1 MADIVPL
8 LSLRYDIDRLSGTL
22 ERVIAPPYDVISSEQ
37 RAELAARHPH
47 NVVRLE
53 LPDGDETTKYQR
65 AGELLRQWCDEGV
78 LVRDR
83 SPAFYRYEQT
93 FTDPGRRGGPTF
105 RRRGFFGLVRLVPF
119 SDGVVLPHERT
130 LSGPK
135 QERLKLLRATSA
147 DVSPGFMLYRDP
159 QRELDSALENAE
171 PICAFTT
178 PDGVS
183 HSLAVVE
190 RPENIRRVVEAS
202 RLRTLLIADGHH
214 RYETALEYARE
225 VSAAHPGTSDRAEHL
240 FFLTYLVNGDDAG
253 LVVFPTHRHVHSLS
267 SFSFDTLLTRA
278 ADTFVVGAVPAGAD
292 EDVLLNAL
300 SRAAGRGPSVLA
312 VVGDG
317 RAALLTLRGDID
329 LSAHPTLATQPAVLR
344 RTDVTMLHAGI
355 LERILGVT
363 PEAQAAKTNVWYRQD
378 VGASIAELRAGKG
391 DVLFLMNPTTVAQV
405 RDVAESGDV
414 MPQKSTFFY
423 PKVPTGL
430 LLHTLD
436 PSRMTWG
443 G

>member
-1 MADIVPL
+1 MADIAPL
-8 LSLRYDIDRLSGTL
+8 FALRYDIARLSGTL
-22 ERVIAPPYDVISSEQ
+22 EHVVAPPYDVISPAQ

-53 LPDGDETTKYQR
+53 LPDGDEATKYLR

-83 SPAFYRYEQT
+83 APAFYRYEQT
-93 FTDPGRRGGPTF
+93 FSDPGRRGGPTF
-105 RRRGFFGLVRLVPF
+105 TRRGFFGLVRLVPF
-119 SDGVVLPHERT
+119 SAGVVLPHERT

-135 QERLKLLRATSA
+135 QERLKLLRATAA

-159 QRELDSALENAE
+159 QREVDSLLETAE

-183 HSLAVVE
+183 HSLAAVE
-190 RPENIRRVVEAS
+190 GLETIRRVVDGI
-202 RLRTLLIADGHH
+202 RPRTLLIADGHH
-214 RYETALEYARE
+214 RYETALQYARE
-225 VSAAHPGTSDRAEHL
+225 VAAACPVASDRAEHL
-240 FFLTYLVNGDDAG
+240 FFLTYLVNGDDPG
-253 LVVFPTHRHVHSLS
+253 LVVFPTHRHVHSLA
-267 SFSFDTLLTRA
+267 SFSFDRMLARA
-278 ADTFVVGAVPAGAD
+278 ADAFVVSSLPTGAEA
-292 EDVLLNAL
+292 DVLLAAL
-300 SRAAGRGPSVLA
+300 SRAAGRGPSVVA
-312 VVGDG
+312 AAGDG

-329 LSAHPTLATQPAVLR
+329 LSAHPTLAAQPAVLR

-355 LERILGVT
+355 LEQILGIT

-378 VGASIAELRAGKG
+378 VGAALGELRAGKG
-391 DVLFLMNPTTVAQV
+391 DVLFAMNPTTVAQV
-405 RDVAESGDV
+405 RDVAESGEV

-443 G
+443 E